1 MGPRIEDREV
11 RDDERSREVTSLER
25 MDSFGKICP
34 KCGLRYDGT
43 AAFCT
48 KDGSTL
54 KLSEEA
60 RDPRIGQVLLDQ
72 FRIEEAIGAG
82 GMGAVYRARQT
93 TLGRDIAIKILH
105 PDMAANPEAVRR
117 FHREARISTALDHP
131 NVVRVFLFGQ
141 LPDGSLYLV
150 MELLRG
156 RTLAELLRVEPHLS
170 VPRALHIATQIAA
183 GVGEAHVQG
192 VVHRDVKPE
201 NVFLITKGK
210 DQDFVKVLDFG
221 IARLFRNEDQ
231 TQATQSGLV
240 FGTARYISPEGA
252 AGEKTDARS
261 DVYSL
266 GVLTYQ
272 LLTGETP
279 FPASAPVTL
288 LMQHIHERPPHIKR
302 RPGGAEI
309 PDRIA
314 DVVMRSLSK
323 NPDGRYDDASD
334 FAEALREAAHEVGI
348 EFRPKG
354 QASGAFSSSSMER
367 REPSGTQS
375 SRSSSQREPSVRGP
389 LSRDPLSRDELGRE
403 PRSRA
408 SETSARPAP
417 NTEEL
422 AVAGLARPRRAASG
436 PSRLLA
442 AFGAFAIGALV
453 VGGIAWGVHAYA
465 AANEEA
471 ARLEV
476 LHAAELALAE
486 HRWEGEDSVAALT
499 DRLLLDGADDREA
512 RRIRRAAAR
521 ELVTETRAHLAAGER
536 DEARHSLDVLI
547 ALVPDDRDIPAL
559 EAELAAPI
567 VPPRLAEL
575 RVSPDPIAGLR
586 VTLMAVVADGV
597 EIGDGDRPRFVVR
610 RDGQRVGRRV
620 DAEPGTEPGSFVA
633 EYTFSLAGTYAL
645 EFHGGDGDDA
655 YELLSEVQV
664 QRGARTIPDD
674 PPVTTTGSLG
684 PVAPS
689 IPAIGEPPPPFVSEE
704 LRTAAASVIRAID
717 PEPTPEPSR
726 DPPALPPAWTS
737 GN

>member
-1 MGPRIEDREV
+1 MGPRLEDREAKPA
-11 RDDERSREVTSLER
+11 RSREATSLER

-54 KLSEEA
+54 RLSEEA
-60 RDPRIGQVLLDQ
+60 SDPRIGQVLLDQ

-105 PDMAANPEAVRR
+105 PDMATNPEAVRR

-302 RPGGAEI
+302 RQGGAEI

-334 FAEALREAAHEVGI
+334 FAEAIREAAHEVGI

-375 SRSSSQREPSVRGP
+375 ARSSSQREASVRGP
-389 LSRDPLSRDELGRE
+389 LSRDELSRAPLS
-403 PRSRA
+403 PRST
-408 SETSARPAP
+408 ETAARP

-486 HRWEGEDSVAALT
+486 HRWEGDDSVTALT
-499 DRLLLDGADDREA
+499 DRLLIDGADDREA

-521 ELVTETRAHLAAGER
+521 ELVTETRAHLNAEER
-536 DEARHSLDVLI
+536 DDARHSLDLLI
-547 ALVPDDRDIPAL
+547 ALAPDDRDIAAL
-559 EAELAAPI
+559 EEELARPI
-567 VPPRLAEL
+567 VPPRLAAL
-575 RVSPDPIAGLR
+575 RVSPDPIAGLH

-597 EIGDGDRPRFVVR
+597 EISDGDRPRFVVR

-620 DAEPGTEPGSFVA
+620 DAERGSEPGLFIA

-645 EFHGGDGDDA
+645 EFHGGDGEDA
-655 YELLSEVQV
+655 YELSSEVQV

-684 PVAPS
+684 PLGPA
-689 IPAIGEPPPPFVSEE
+689 IPVIGEPPPPFVSEE

-717 PEPTPEPSR
+717 PEPIPEPSR
-726 DPPALPPAWTS
+726 APPALPPAWTS

>member
-1 MGPRIEDREV
+1 
-11 RDDERSREVTSLER
+11 

-54 KLSEEA
+54 KLSEED

-156 RTLAELLRVEPHLS
+156 RTLAELMRVEPHLS

-302 RPGGAEI
+302 RQGGAEI

-314 DVVMRSLSK
+314 DVVMRSLAK

-375 SRSSSQREPSVRGP
+375 ARSSSQREASVRSP
-389 LSRDPLSRDELGRE
+389 LSRDQLKGSPGETT
-403 PRSRA
+403 SRA
-408 SETSARPAP
+408 AP

-422 AVAGLARPRRAASG
+422 SVAGLARPRRRAGG

-442 AFGAFAIGALV
+442 GFGAFAIGALL
-453 VGGIAWGVHAYA
+453 VGAIGWGVHAYSQ
-465 AANEEA
+465 ANEEA
-471 ARLEV
+471 ARREV
-476 LHAAELALAE
+476 LDAAELALAE

-499 DRLLLDGADDREA
+499 DRLLVDGADDREA

-521 ELVTETRAHLAAGER
+521 ELVTETRAHLSAGER
-536 DEARHSLDVLI
+536 DEARHSLDLLI
-547 ALVPDDRDIPAL
+547 ALIPDDRDVPAL
-559 EAELAAPI
+559 EEELARPI
-567 VPPRLAEL
+567 VPPRSADL

-586 VTLMAVVADGV
+586 VTLMAVVAEGV
-597 EIGDGDRPRFVVR
+597 EIGETDRPRFVVR

-620 DAEPGTEPGSFVA
+620 EAERGSEPGSFLA

-655 YELLSEVQV
+655 YELSSEVEV
-664 QRGARTIPDD
+664 ERGARTIPDD

-684 PVAPS
+684 PLGPS
-689 IPAIGEPPPPFVSEE
+689 IPPMGEPPPPFVSEE

-717 PEPTPEPSR
+717 PEPAPEPSR